1 MPKANS
7 WRNVYTNGENDAPP
21 PDRTSGKTKLA
32 LTSLLCRVHEKVRVQ
47 GHVCEFVYVVEDGA
61 HVALG

>member
-1 MPKANS
+1 MPNASS
-7 WRNVYTNGENDAPP
+7 WRNVYTNGENDASL

-32 LTSLLCRVHEKVRVQ
+32 LTSFLSRVHEKVRVQ
-47 GHVCEFVYVVEDGA
+47 GHVCEFVHVVEDGA